1 MANNIAK
8 DQSWIPKLFKKKTC
22 TTYIEDNRPGRPG
35 QSCQCGQSKQ
45 NHVSVAM
52 EDNFGAAIVSTWNSA
67 EHTTEEPTDAYG
79 DIEFV
84 GAGKKVSKFIR
95 LSNETDP
102 SIVYN
107 LITHNWKIPPP
118 NLVVSVVGGD
128 GDFKMKTWLKDILRK
143 GLVKA
148 AQSTGAWIMTGG
160 MQVGIGKYVGEA
172 VRDHATASSNS
183 RTKVVAMGIAPWGI
197 VNNCLSLVNPKGSS
211 PAKYYMETVDGPT
224 YSLDN
229 NYSVFLLADDGTIE
243 QMGGETGFRFR
254 LEEHISRQKTGVG
267 GKGSIE
273 IPVLCM
279 LIAGESKML
288 ERVYKATMS
297 PIPCLLVAG
306 SGGVAD
312 CLAEILEESL
322 TMESI
327 RSLIEEKLKQH
338 FPDEN
343 LTKMIG
349 KIEKIIENRDLVTV
363 YSNADGTED
372 FETVILKALVK
383 ACKKQ
388 SSDATEYLDELKL
401 AVAWNREDIAKTEL
415 FHGEIHWRACD
426 LEDTMTDAL
435 VNDKPSFVKLFVDN
449 GMNIVDYLTYGQL
462 EELYCSVLDNTV
474 LCQLLQRKH
483 EERRESNKGQQH
495 LIYVPVDTGGKTHDF
510 KLYEVAKV
518 LRELMGDVCAPF
530 YTHVLGNTKH
540 SVNKKSFNIKNSP
553 SYLDERYEAK
563 KSTTPWIDLFIWAI
577 LQNRNEMA
585 TYFWEMG
592 TEAVTSALAAS
603 KLLKELSRLESEA
616 EEVLAMKDLAAKFEH
631 LAIGVFNECY
641 RNSENRAFK
650 LLVRRSTVWGGAT
663 CLQLAYEADA
673 RNFFAQDGVQ
683 SMLTENWWGQMAQNT
698 PVWAMVLT
706 FFCPPLIYTDLI
718 EFKSFE
724 NENGGEGS
732 NRVEMDSLDIDIK
745 TTVAEIMEGYVELE
759 CEMTERNFLHSCI
772 KCHILIIREEVLKE
786 KSELVQLKAGKADG
800 NSALAE
806 SEVPK
811 EKPRPQWMRRWKQFW
826 SAPVTAFFGNVVMY
840 FTFLFLFSYVL
851 LLDFKGP
858 PPDGPATSEGIL
870 YFWVF
875 TMVCEEIRQSFFVGS
890 MPVAQKVKQYL
901 QDSWNHV
908 DITALL
914 LFIIGVICRMM
925 DSSFE
930 SGRTILCFDFM
941 VFTLRLIHI
950 FAVNKQLGPK
960 IIIVRKMMKDVFFF
974 LFFLGVWLI
983 AYGVATEGLL
993 HPNDTRLGWIFRRV
1007 FYRPYLQIFGQIELD
1022 KMDAGKLA
1030 NETCSD
1036 DPDVIMSGL
1045 YPPCVNVFA
1054 NWLVIFLLVVFLLVA
1069 NILLLNLLIAMFSY
1083 TFSKVQGNSD
1093 IYWKFQ
1099 RYNLIVEYH
1108 NRPALAPPF
1117 IIISHIHTFIKRK
1130 IRKVQSQKI
1139 RHFMLELKE
1148 PLDSRML
1155 TWEAVQKENYLVNIA
1170 KQKRDSDT
1178 ERLRRTSQKVDT
1190 ALKQLGE
1197 QLGEMKEH
1205 DRRMKA
1211 LETEVEYCAKALSW
1225 IVEALQDSGTVKSDK
1240 PPPEH
1245 K

>member
-1 MANNIAK
+1 MASTLQK

-22 TTYIEDNRPGRPG
+22 TTYIEDTKAGSSSP
-35 QSCQCGQSKQ
+35 QCQCGLLRDK
-45 NHVSVAM
+45 HVTVAI
-52 EDNFGAAIVSTWNSA
+52 EDNFGAAMVSKWTSD

-84 GAGKKVSKFIR
+84 GAGKKQSKFIR
-95 LSNETDP
+95 LSNKTD
-102 SIVYN
+102 SAVVYN

-172 VRDHATASSNS
+172 VRDHATANSNS

-197 VNNCLSLVNPKGSS
+197 VNNRESLVNSKGSS
-211 PAKYYMETVDGPT
+211 PAKYYMENVDGPT

-229 NYSVFLLADDGTIE
+229 NYSLFLLVDNGTNQQI
-243 QMGGETGFRFR
+243 GGETSFRAR
-254 LEEHISRQKTGVG
+254 LEEHISWQKTGVG

-279 LIAGESKML
+279 VIAGESNML
-288 ERVYKATMS
+288 KRVYDATENT
-297 PIPCLLVAG
+297 IPCLLVTG
-306 SGGVAD
+306 CGGVAD
-312 CLAEILEESL
+312 CLAEIMEESL

-327 RSLIEEKLKQH
+327 RCLVEEKLKQH
-338 FPDEN
+338 FPKEN
-343 LTKMIG
+343 ITTQMFEQ
-349 KIEKIIENRDLVTV
+349 IEKIIENRELVTV
-363 YSNADGTED
+363 YSDADGAED

-401 AVAWNREDIAKTEL
+401 AVAWNREDIAKAEL
-415 FHGEIHWRACD
+415 FHGEILWRACD

-435 VNDKPSFVKLFVDN
+435 VNDKPSFVKLFIDN
-449 GMNIVDYLTYGQL
+449 GLNIVDYLTYGQL
-462 EELYCSVLDNTV
+462 EELYSSVLDNTV
-474 LCQLLQRKH
+474 LCQLLMRKH
-483 EERRESNKGQQH
+483 EERRESNKAQYQDY
-495 LIYVPVDTGGKTHDF
+495 IPVDTIGKGKDF

-530 YTHVLGNTKH
+530 YTHVLGNTKG
-540 SVNKKSFNIKNSP
+540 SVSRRNLSNKSQQHNSQDNKYENKKSTS
-553 SYLDERYEAK
+553 
-563 KSTTPWIDLFIWAI
+563 PWIDLFIWAI
-577 LQNRNEMA
+577 LQNRDEMA
-585 TYFWEMG
+585 AYFWEMG
-592 TEAVTSALAAS
+592 SDAVSSALAAC
-603 KLLKELSRLESEA
+603 KILKELCRLESEA
-616 EEVLAMKDLAAKFEH
+616 EEAVAMKEHAAKFEQ

-650 LLVRRSTVWGGAT
+650 LLVRRSNVWGGAT

-698 PVWAMVLT
+698 PVWAMMLT

-718 EFKSFE
+718 EFKSVD
-724 NENGGEGS
+724 NENGVE
-732 NRVEMDSLDIDIK
+732 NPHRMEMDSLDIDIK
-745 TTVAEIMEGYVELE
+745 TTVAEIMETEDNIKDNTDGVE
-759 CEMTERNFLHSCI
+759 I
-772 KCHILIIREEVLKE
+772 KTGSADKSKLSVVPEADITKE
-786 KSELVQLKAGKADG
+786 KK
-800 NSALAE
+800 
-806 SEVPK
+806 
-811 EKPRPQWMRRWKQFW
+811 RPAWLRRWKQFW
-826 SAPVTAFFGNVVMY
+826 SAPVTAFLGNVVMY

-851 LLDFKGP
+851 LMDFKLP
-858 PPDGPATSEGIL
+858 PPDGPSNSEIIL
-870 YFWVF
+870 YFWIF
-875 TMVCEEIRQSFFVGS
+875 TMVCEEIRQSFFVGT

-914 LFIIGVICRMM
+914 LFIIAVVCRMFYF
-925 DSSFE
+925 SYE

-941 VFTLRLIHI
+941 IFTLRLIHI

-993 HPNDTRLGWIFRRV
+993 HPTDMRLIWIFRRV
-1007 FYRPYLQIFGQIELD
+1007 FYRPFLQIFGQIPLD
-1022 KMDAGKLA
+1022 EIDAAKFSA
-1030 NETCSD
+1030 SNCTN
-1036 DPDVIMSGL
+1036 DPVAIMMEEA
-1045 YPPCVNVFA
+1045 PPCTNTYA
-1054 NWLVIFLLVVFLLVA
+1054 NWLVILLLVVFLLVA

-1130 IRKVQSQKI
+1130 IRKVESQKI

-1155 TWEAVQKENYLVNIA
+1155 TWEAVQKENYLVNLA
-1170 KQKRDSDT
+1170 KHQRDSDS
-1178 ERLRRTSQKVDT
+1178 ERLRRTSQKVDI
-1190 ALKQLGE
+1190 ALKQLSE
-1197 QLGEMKEH
+1197 IKEH
-1205 DRRMKA
+1205 DRRLKA
-1211 LETEVEYCAKALSW
+1211 LESEVEYCAKALSW
-1225 IVEALQDSGTVKSDK
+1225 IVDVLQHSDLVKQTTK
-1240 PPPEH
+1240 PPPAV

>member
-1 MANNIAK
+1 MTSTIDK
-8 DQSWIPKLFKKKTC
+8 DQSWIPKLFKMKTC
-22 TTYIEDNRPGRPG
+22 TTYIEDNGPNRKEEM
-35 QSCQCGQSKQ
+35 CQCGLAKQ

-52 EDNFGAAIVSTWNSA
+52 EDNFGAAIMSTWDSA

-84 GAGKKVSKFIR
+84 GAGKKHSKFIR
-95 LSNETDP
+95 LSNETDS

-107 LITHNWKIPPP
+107 LITHHWKIPPP

-197 VNNCLSLVNPKGSS
+197 VNNRHSLVNPKGFF
-211 PAKYYMETVDGPT
+211 PAKYYMENVDGPT

-229 NYSVFLLADDGTIE
+229 NYSVFLLADDGTSE
-243 QMGGETGFRFR
+243 QMGGETSFRFR

-288 ERVYKATMS
+288 ERVYNATMS

-312 CLAEILEESL
+312 CLAEILEESMP
-322 TMESI
+322 MESI
-327 RSLIEEKLKQH
+327 RTVIEEKLKLH
-338 FPDEN
+338 FPKEN
-343 LTKMIG
+343 LVKMVG
-349 KIEKIIENRDLVTV
+349 KVEKIVENRDLVTV
-363 YSNADGTED
+363 YSNTDGTED

-383 ACKKQ
+383 ACKKH

-462 EELYCSVLDNTV
+462 EELYSSVLDNTL

-483 EERRESNKGQQH
+483 EERRESNKGTHHQEY
-495 LIYVPVDTGGKTHDF
+495 LPVDTGGKGHDF

-530 YTHVLGNTKH
+530 YTHVLGSTKS
-540 SVNKKSFNIKNSP
+540 SVNRRNSNNKANQGCGDQK
-553 SYLDERYEAK
+553 YYIM
-563 KSTTPWIDLFIWAI
+563 KSTSPWIDLFIWAI
-577 LQNRNEMA
+577 LQNRDEMA

-616 EEVLAMKDLAAKFEH
+616 EEALAMKDLAAKFEQ

-650 LLVRRSTVWGGAT
+650 LLVRRSNVWGGAT

-718 EFKSFE
+718 EFKNSD
-724 NENGGEGS
+724 NDSGMDNVQ
-732 NRVEMDSLDIDIK
+732 RVEMDSLDIDIK
-745 TTVAEIMEGYVELE
+745 TTVAEIMEG
-759 CEMTERNFLHSCI
+759 
-772 KCHILIIREEVLKE
+772 EETMRE
-786 KSELVQLKAGKADG
+786 KSELMELKPSKATDLIPG
-800 NSALAE
+800 VP
-806 SEVPK
+806 EVEITK

-826 SAPVTAFFGNVVMY
+826 SAPVTAFLGNVVMY

-851 LLDFKGP
+851 LMDFKKP
-858 PPDGPATSEGIL
+858 PPNGPATSEIIL

-890 MPVAQKVKQYL
+890 MPVTQKVKQYL

-914 LFIIGVICRMM
+914 LFIIGVICRMFET
-925 DSSFE
+925 SYE

-993 HPNDTRLGWIFRRV
+993 HPNDMRLGWIFRRV

-1022 KMDAGKLA
+1022 KMDAGKLSID
-1030 NETCSD
+1030 NCTD
-1036 DPDVIMSGL
+1036 DPIAIMNEIL
-1045 YPPCVNVFA
+1045 PPCPNTFA
-1054 NWLVIFLLVVFLLVA
+1054 NWLVILLLVVFLLVA

-1130 IRKVQSQKI
+1130 IRKVESQKI

-1178 ERLRRTSQKVDT
+1178 ERLRRTSQKVDI
-1190 ALKQLGE
+1190 ALKQLSE
-1197 QLGEMKEH
+1197 IKEH
-1205 DRRMKA
+1205 DRRLKA
-1211 LETEVEYCAKALSW
+1211 LETEIEYCGKAISW
-1225 IVEALQDSGTVKSDK
+1225 LVDALQESGMVKSTK
-1240 PPPEH
+1240 PPPVF

>member
-1 MANNIAK
+1 MQK
-8 DQSWIPKLFKKKTC
+8 CTLFQSWIPKLFKKKTC
-22 TTYIEDNRPGRPG
+22 TTYLEDNEPNRKEEM
-35 QSCQCGQSKQ
+35 CQCGLAKQ
-45 NHVSVAM
+45 NHVSVAV
-52 EDNFGAAIVSTWNSA
+52 EDNFGAAIVSTWNSV

-84 GAGKKVSKFIR
+84 GAGKKHSKFIR
-95 LSNETDP
+95 LSNETD
-102 SIVYN
+102 SSVVYN
-107 LITHNWKIPPP
+107 LITHHWKIPPP

-197 VNNCLSLVNPKGSS
+197 IHNHQSLVNPKGSS
-211 PAKYYMETVDGPT
+211 PAKYNMENVDGPT

-229 NYSVFLLADDGTIE
+229 NYSVFLLADDGTNE
-243 QMGGETGFRFR
+243 QMGGETSFRFM
-254 LEEHISRQKTGVG
+254 LEQHISRQKTGVG

-288 ERVYKATMS
+288 ERVYNATMS

-322 TMESI
+322 SMESV
-327 RSLIEEKLKQH
+327 RSVIEEKLKLH
-338 FPDEN
+338 FPKEN
-343 LTKMIG
+343 LTKMVG
-349 KIEKIIENRDLVTV
+349 KVEKIIENRELVTV

-415 FHGEIHWRACD
+415 FHGEIQWRACD

-449 GMNIVDYLTYGQL
+449 GMNIADYLTYGQL
-462 EELYCSVLDNTV
+462 EELYSSVLDNTV
-474 LCQLLQRKH
+474 LCQLLMRKH
-483 EERRESNKGQQH
+483 EENREFNKGNHHQVH
-495 LIYVPVDTGGKTHDF
+495 LPVDMAGKGHDF
-510 KLYEVAKV
+510 KLFEVAKV
-518 LRELMGDVCAPF
+518 LRELMGDVCSPF
-530 YTHVLGNTKH
+530 YTIVPVNTKN
-540 SVNKKSFNIKNSP
+540 SVSRRNSSNKANQGNGDPKYYNKKSVS
-553 SYLDERYEAK
+553 
-563 KSTTPWIDLFIWAI
+563 PWIDLFIWAI
-577 LQNRNEMA
+577 LQNRDDMA

-592 TEAVTSALAAS
+592 SEAVTSALAAS

-616 EEVLAMKDLAAKFEH
+616 EESLAMKDLAAKFEQ

-650 LLVRRSTVWGGAT
+650 LLVRRSNVWGGAT

-683 SMLTENWWGQMAQNT
+683 SMLTENWWGQMAHNT
-698 PVWAMVLT
+698 PVWTMILT

-718 EFKSFE
+718 EFKNSD
-724 NENGGEGS
+724 NESGMDNAQ
-732 NRVEMDSLDIDIK
+732 RVEMDSLDIDIK
-745 TTVAEIMEGYVELE
+745 TTVAEIMEG
-759 CEMTERNFLHSCI
+759 
-772 KCHILIIREEVLKE
+772 EETMRE
-786 KSELVQLKAGKADG
+786 KSELMELKPGKATDVTPG
-800 NSALAE
+800 IPDVETTKDKSR
-806 SEVPK
+806 PK
-811 EKPRPQWMRRWKQFW
+811 WMRRWKQFW
-826 SAPVTAFFGNVVMY
+826 SAPVTAFLGNVVMY

-851 LLDFKGP
+851 LMDFKGP
-858 PPDGPATSEGIL
+858 PPIGPAPSEMIL

-914 LFIIGVICRMM
+914 LFIFGLICRMFNE
-925 DSSFE
+925 SYE

-993 HPNDTRLGWIFRRV
+993 HPNDMRLSWILRRV

-1022 KMDAGKLA
+1022 KMDAGKLG
-1030 NETCSD
+1030 NENCTD
-1036 DPDVIMSGL
+1036 DPIAIMNEIL
-1045 YPPCVNVFA
+1045 PPCPNTFA
-1054 NWLVIFLLVVFLLVA
+1054 NWLVILLLVVFLLVA

-1130 IRKVQSQKI
+1130 IRKVESQKI
-1139 RHFMLELKE
+1139 RHFMLALKE
-1148 PLDSRML
+1148 PLDNRML

-1190 ALKQLGE
+1190 ALKQLNE
-1197 QLGEMKEH
+1197 IKEH
-1205 DRRMKA
+1205 DRRLKT
-1211 LETEVEYCAKALSW
+1211 LETEIEYCGKALSW
-1225 IVEALQDSGTVKSDK
+1225 IVDALQESGMVKTTK
-1240 PPPEH
+1240 PPPVF

>member
-1 MANNIAK
+1 MGDTIPK
-8 DQSWIPKLFKKKTC
+8 DLSWIPRLFKKKTC
-22 TTYIEDNRPGRPG
+22 TTYIEDTKAGLSTPH
-35 QSCQCGQSKQ
+35 CQCGMPRDK
-45 NHVSVAM
+45 HVHVAM
-52 EDNFGAAIVSTWNSA
+52 EDNFGAAIVSKWTSA

-84 GAGKKVSKFIR
+84 GAGKKHSKFIR
-95 LSNETDP
+95 LSNDTD
-102 SIVYN
+102 SAVVYN
-107 LITHNWKIPPP
+107 LITHHWKIPPP

-128 GDFKMKTWLKDILRK
+128 GDFKMQTWLKDILRK

-160 MQVGIGKYVGEA
+160 MQAGIGKYVGEA
-172 VRDHATASSNS
+172 VRDHATANSNS

-197 VNNCLSLVNPKGSS
+197 VNNRQSLVNPKGSS
-211 PAKYYMETVDGPT
+211 PAKYYMENVDGPT

-229 NYSVFLLADDGTIE
+229 NYSLFLLVDDGANQ
-243 QMGGETGFRFR
+243 QMGGETNFRAR

-279 LIAGESKML
+279 LIAGESNML
-288 ERVYKATMS
+288 QRVYKATRS
-297 PIPCLLVAG
+297 TIPCLLVAG

-327 RSLIEEKLKQH
+327 RPLVEEKLKQH
-338 FPDEN
+338 FPKEN
-343 LTKMIG
+343 LTKMVEQV
-349 KIEKIIENRDLVTV
+349 EKIIENRDLVTV

-415 FHGEIHWRACD
+415 FHGEIHWRGSD

-449 GMNIVDYLTYGQL
+449 GLNIVDYLTYGQL
-462 EELYCSVLDNTV
+462 EELYSSVLENTV
-474 LCQLLQRKH
+474 LCHMLLRKH
-483 EERRESNKGQQH
+483 EERRESNKAQCQDYM
-495 LIYVPVDTGGKTHDF
+495 LVDSLGKGKDF
-510 KLYEVAKV
+510 KLYEVSRV
-518 LRELMGDVCAPF
+518 LRELFGDVCTPF
-530 YTHVLGNTKH
+530 YTHILGNIKSSISRRNTN
-540 SVNKKSFNIKNSP
+540 NKTQQANAADQK
-553 SYLDERYEAK
+553 YESK
-563 KSTTPWIDLFIWAI
+563 KSTSPWIDLFIWAI
-577 LQNRNEMA
+577 LQNRDEMA

-592 TEAVTSALAAS
+592 SEAVTSALAAT
-603 KLLKELSRLESEA
+603 KILKELSRLESEA
-616 EEVLAMKDLAAKFEH
+616 EESVSMKEHASKFEQ

-650 LLVRRSTVWGGAT
+650 LLVRRSNVWGGAT

-683 SMLTENWWGQMAQNT
+683 SMLTENWWGQMQQST

-718 EFKSFE
+718 NFKCID
-724 NENGGEGS
+724 NENGME
-732 NRVEMDSLDIDIK
+732 NTHRQEMDSLDIDIK
-745 TTVAEIMEGYVELE
+745 TTVAEIMDGEDN
-759 CEMTERNFLHSCI
+759 EREKSDEI
-772 KCHILIIREEVLKE
+772 KLKPGTGDTSGISDVPEAEITKE
-786 KSELVQLKAGKADG
+786 KR
-800 NSALAE
+800 
-806 SEVPK
+806 
-811 EKPRPQWMRRWKQFW
+811 RPAWLSRWKKFW
-826 SAPVTAFFGNVVMY
+826 SAPVTAFLGNVVMY

-851 LLDFKGP
+851 LMDFKP
-858 PPDGPATSEGIL
+858 PPPIGPSKSEIIL

-914 LFIIGVICRMM
+914 LFIIALICRM
-925 DSSFE
+925 FE
-930 SGRTILCFDFM
+930 DFYEAGRTILCFDFM

-993 HPNDTRLGWIFRRV
+993 HPNDMRLSWIFRRV
-1007 FYRPYLQIFGQIELD
+1007 FYRPYLQIFGQIPQEE
-1022 KMDAGKLA
+1022 MDASKIEAA
-1030 NETCSD
+1030 NCTD
-1036 DPDVIMSGL
+1036 DPIAIMMEIAK
-1045 YPPCVNVFA
+1045 PCPNTYA
-1054 NWLVIFLLVVFLLVA
+1054 NWLVILLLVVFLLVA

-1130 IRKVQSQKI
+1130 IRKVESQKI
-1139 RHFMLELKE
+1139 RHFMLALKE

-1155 TWEAVQKENYLVNIA
+1155 TWEAVQKENYLVNIS
-1170 KQKRDSDT
+1170 KQKRDSDS

-1190 ALKQLGE
+1190 ALKHLCE
-1197 QLGEMKEH
+1197 IKEH
-1205 DRRMKA
+1205 DRRLKT
-1211 LETEVEYCAKALSW
+1211 LETELEYCSKALSW
-1225 IVEALQDSGTVKSDK
+1225 IVDALQKSDMVK
-1240 PPPEH
+1240 TTEPPPTL

>member
-1 MANNIAK
+1 MFKAFVVRHIYWQ
-8 DQSWIPKLFKKKTC
+8 DLSVQSWIPKLFKKKTC
-22 TTYIEDNRPGRPG
+22 TTYIEDNRPGRQG
-35 QSCQCGQSKQ
+35 QFCQCGLSKQ
-45 NHVSVAM
+45 NHTSVAM

-84 GAGKKVSKFIR
+84 GAGKKHSKFIR

-197 VNNCLSLVNPKGSS
+197 VNNRHSLVNPKGSS
-211 PAKYYMETVDGPT
+211 PAKYYMEDVDGPT
-224 YSLDN
+224 FSLDN
-229 NYSVFLLADDGTIE
+229 NYSVFLLADDGTNE
-243 QMGGETGFRFR
+243 QMGGETSFRFR

-279 LIAGESKML
+279 VIAGESKML
-288 ERVYKATMS
+288 ERVYKATMC

-338 FPDEN
+338 FPEKN
-343 LTKMIG
+343 LTKMID
-349 KIEKIIENRDLVTV
+349 KIEKIVENRELVTV
-363 YSNADGTED
+363 YYDADGTED

-388 SSDATEYLDELKL
+388 SSNATEYLDELKL

-415 FHGEIHWRACD
+415 FHGEIQWKACD

-435 VNDKPSFVKLFVDN
+435 VSDKPSFVKLFMDN
-449 GMNIVDYLTYGQL
+449 GMNIVDYLTYRQL
-462 EELYCSVLDNTV
+462 EELYSSVLDNTV
-474 LCQLLQRKH
+474 IHHLLLRKH
-483 EERRESNKGQQH
+483 EERRESNKGQH
-495 LIYVPVDTGGKTHDF
+495 HHDYLPLDNKHDF

-530 YTHVLGNTKH
+530 YTHVLGNTKGF
-540 SVNKKSFNIKNSP
+540 VGRKNS
-553 SYLDERYEAK
+553 SNKSNSSCTDQKYEDK
-563 KSTTPWIDLFIWAI
+563 KSTSPWIDLFIWSI
-577 LQNRNEMA
+577 LQNRNDMA

-616 EEVLAMKDLAAKFEH
+616 EEALAMKDLAIKFEH

-683 SMLTENWWGQMAQNT
+683 SMLTENWWGQMAQST

-718 EFKSFE
+718 EFKTFD
-724 NENGGEGS
+724 NENGIEGA

-745 TTVAEIMEGYVELE
+745 TTVAEIMEGEE
-759 CEMTERNFLHSCI
+759 
-772 KCHILIIREEVLKE
+772 ILRE
-786 KSELVQLKAGKADG
+786 KSELVQLKPGKGSDENDG
-800 NSALAE
+800 FPEAE
-806 SEVPK
+806 VTK
-811 EKPRPQWMRRWKQFW
+811 EKPRPHWMRRWKQFW

-851 LLDFKGP
+851 LLDFQAP
-858 PPDGPATSEGIL
+858 PPVGPAPSEIVL

-890 MPVAQKVKQYL
+890 MPVTQKVKQYL

-925 DSSFE
+925 DTSYE
-930 SGRTILCFDFM
+930 SGRTIMCFDFM

-1007 FYRPYLQIFGQIELD
+1007 FYRPYLQIFGQIELN
-1022 KMDAGKLA
+1022 KMDAGLLL
-1030 NETCSD
+1030 NESCSD
-1036 DPDVIMSGL
+1036 DPDVILSGE
-1045 YPPCVNVFA
+1045 YPPCVNTFA

-1130 IRKVQSQKI
+1130 IRKVESQKI

-1190 ALKQLGE
+1190 ALKQLNEIKE
-1197 QLGEMKEH
+1197 Q
-1205 DRRMKA
+1205 DRRLKA
-1211 LETEVEYCAKALSW
+1211 LETEVEYCSKALSW
-1225 IVEALQDSGTVKSDK
+1225 IVEALQNSSTVTSDK
-1240 PPPEH
+1240 PPPVH

>member
-1 MANNIAK
+1 MVDEGTYQPARPGVKAMASTNPK
-8 DQSWIPKLFKKKTC
+8 DMTWIPKLYKKKTC
-22 TTYIEDNRPGRPG
+22 TTYIEDRKEGI
-35 QSCQCGQSKQ
+35 CQCGLAKA
-45 NHVSVAM
+45 NHVSVAV
-52 EDNFGAAIVSTWNSA
+52 EDNFGAAIVSTWDSR

-84 GAGKKVSKFIR
+84 GAGKKHSKFIR
-95 LSNETDP
+95 LSNESDP
-102 SIVYN
+102 ATVYN
-107 LITHNWKIPPP
+107 LITYYWRIPPP

-160 MQVGIGKYVGEA
+160 LQVGIGKYVGEA

-197 VNNCLSLVNPKGSS
+197 VNNRQSLVNPKGSF
-211 PAKYYMETVDGPT
+211 PATYYMENVEGRT

-229 NYSVFLLADDGTIE
+229 NYSVFLLADDGTNE
-243 QMGGETGFRFR
+243 KMGGETSFRFK

-267 GKGSIE
+267 GNGSIE

-279 LIAGESKML
+279 LIAGESNML
-288 ERVYKATMS
+288 ERVYSATLS
-297 PIPCLLVAG
+297 RIPCLLVSG

-312 CLAEILEESL
+312 CLTEILEEAL

-327 RSLIEEKLKQH
+327 KTLIEEKLKLH
-338 FPDEN
+338 FPREN
-343 LTKMIG
+343 LTKMI
-349 KIEKIIENRDLVTV
+349 KKVEKIVENRDLVTV
-363 YSNADGTED
+363 YSDSDGVED

-383 ACKKQ
+383 ACKKH
-388 SSDATEYLDELKL
+388 SINATEYLDELKL

-415 FHGEIHWRACD
+415 FHGEINWRACD
-426 LEDTMTDAL
+426 LEETMTDAL
-435 VNDKPSFVKLFVDN
+435 INDKPSFVKLFVDN
-449 GMNIVDYLTYGQL
+449 GMNIMDYLSYGRL
-462 EELYCSVLDNTV
+462 EELYRSVLENTV
-474 LCQLLQRKH
+474 IWQLLRSKH
-483 EERRESNKGQQH
+483 DERRGSDKGPQH
-495 LIYVPVDTGGKTHDF
+495 QEYLPVDGIGKGHDF
-510 KLYEVAKV
+510 RLYDVAKV
-518 LRELMGDVCAPF
+518 LKELMGDVCTPF
-530 YTHVLGNTKH
+530 YTQVLGNIKS
-540 SVNKKSFNIKNSP
+540 SVNRRSNSNKANTGWNDKK
-553 SYLDERYEAK
+553 YESM
-563 KSTTPWIDLFIWAI
+563 KSVSPWIDLFIWAI

-592 TEAVTSALAAS
+592 TEAVTSALAAT

-616 EEVLAMKDLAAKFEH
+616 EEALAMKDLAAKFEQQ
-631 LAIGVFNECY
+631 AIGVFNECY

-650 LLVRRSTVWGGAT
+650 LLVRRSSVWGGAT

-683 SMLTENWWGQMAQNT
+683 SMLTDNWWGQMAQNT

-718 EFKSFE
+718 EFKNFDDIVMD
-724 NENGGEGS
+724 NGH
-732 NRVEMDSLDIDIK
+732 RVEMDSLDIDIK
-745 TTVAEIMEGYVELE
+745 TTVAEIMEG
-759 CEMTERNFLHSCI
+759 
-772 KCHILIIREEVLKE
+772 EESMKE
-786 KSELVQLKAGKADG
+786 KSDLIEAKPLKTPEFDPD
-800 NSALAE
+800 LPDID
-806 SEVPK
+806 VIK
-811 EKPRPQWMRRWKQFW
+811 EKPRPRWMRRWKQFW
-826 SAPVTAFFGNVVMY
+826 SAPVTAFLGNVVMY

-851 LLDFKGP
+851 LMDFKRP
-858 PPDGPATSEGIL
+858 PPDGPATSEIIL

-875 TMVCEEIRQSFFVGS
+875 TMVCEEIRQSFFVGT

-914 LFIIGVICRMM
+914 LFIIGVICRMFEV
-925 DSSFE
+925 SYE

-993 HPNDTRLGWIFRRV
+993 HPEDMRLSWIFRRV
-1007 FYRPYLQIFGQIELD
+1007 FYRPYLQIFGQIELNQ
-1022 KMDAGKLA
+1022 MDAGKLEMPNCTNDPVA
-1030 NETCSD
+1030 IMNEE
-1036 DPDVIMSGL
+1036 L
-1045 YPPCVNVFA
+1045 PPCPNTFA
-1054 NWLVIFLLVVFLLVA
+1054 NWLVILLLVVFLLVA

-1130 IRKVQSQKI
+1130 IRKVESQKI
-1139 RHFMLELKE
+1139 RHFMLELKP

-1155 TWEAVQKENYLVNIA
+1155 TWEAVQKENYLVNIT
-1170 KQKRDSDT
+1170 KHKRDSDT

-1190 ALKQLGE
+1190 ALKQLIE
-1197 QLGEMKEH
+1197 IKEH
-1205 DRRMKA
+1205 DRRLKA
-1211 LETEVEYCAKALSW
+1211 LETDLEYCGKALAW
-1225 IVEALQDSGTVKSDK
+1225 IIEALQESGTVKTTT
-1240 PPPEH
+1240 PPPVL

>member
-1 MANNIAK
+1 MASNIPK

-22 TTYIEDNRPGRPG
+22 TTYIEDNRPGRNG
-35 QSCQCGQSKQ
+35 QFCQCGLPRQ
-45 NHVSVAM
+45 NHASVAV
-52 EDNFGAAIVSTWNSA
+52 EDNFGAAIVSTWDSA

-84 GAGKKVSKFIR
+84 GAGKKHSQFIR

-107 LITHNWKIPPP
+107 LITHHWKIPPP

-128 GDFKMKTWLKDILRK
+128 GDFKMKSWLKDILRK

-160 MQVGIGKYVGEA
+160 IQVGIGKYVGEA

-197 VNNCLSLVNPKGSS
+197 VNNRDSLVNPKGSS
-211 PAKYYMETVDGPT
+211 PAKYYMENVDGPT

-229 NYSVFLLADDGTIE
+229 NYSLFLLADDGTNE
-243 QMGGETGFRFR
+243 KMAGETGFRFR

-279 LIAGESKML
+279 LIAGESNML

-306 SGGVAD
+306 SGGVSD

-322 TMESI
+322 SLESC
-327 RSLIEEKLKQH
+327 RSLVEEKLKLH
-338 FPDEN
+338 FPEEN
-343 LTKMIG
+343 LTKIIG
-349 KIEKIIENRDLVTV
+349 KVEKIVENRDLVTV
-363 YSNADGTED
+363 YSNTDGTED

-435 VNDKPSFVKLFVDN
+435 VNDKPSFVKLFVDS
-449 GMNIVDYLTYGQL
+449 GLNIVDYLTYGQL
-462 EELYCSVLDNTV
+462 EELYSSVLDNTV

-483 EERRESNKGQQH
+483 EEHRESNKGSQH
-495 LIYVPVDTGGKTHDF
+495 QEYIPVDTVGKGRDF
-510 KLYEVAKV
+510 KLYDVAKV

-530 YTHVLGNTKH
+530 YTHVLGNVKGSVHRRH
-540 SVNKKSFNIKNSP
+540 SSNKGYPTCEDQK
-553 SYLDERYEAK
+553 YENK

-577 LQNRNEMA
+577 LQNRKDMA

-592 TEAVTSALAAS
+592 TEAVSSALAAS
-603 KLLKELSRLESEA
+603 KMLIELSHLESEA
-616 EEVLAMKDLAAKFEH
+616 EESCAMKDLAGNFEQ

-650 LLVRRSTVWGGAT
+650 LLVRRSNVWGGAT

-706 FFCPPLIYTDLI
+706 FFCPPLIYTNLI
-718 EFKSFE
+718 EFK
-724 NENGGEGS
+724 NYDHENGLES
-732 NRVEMDSLDIDIK
+732 QRVEMDSLDIDIK
-745 TTVAEIMEGYVELE
+745 TTVAEIMEGEEIMKEKNELVELKPGK
-759 CEMTERNFLHSCI
+759 TANSNHGA
-772 KCHILIIREEVLKE
+772 HDGEVSKD
-786 KSELVQLKAGKADG
+786 KR
-800 NSALAE
+800 
-806 SEVPK
+806 
-811 EKPRPQWMRRWKQFW
+811 RPQWLRTWKQFW

-851 LLDFKGP
+851 LMDFKLP
-858 PPDGPATSEGIL
+858 PPVGPATSEIIL

-925 DSSFE
+925 DHTYE

-974 LFFLGVWLI
+974 LFFLFVWLI

-993 HPNDTRLGWIFRRV
+993 HPNDMRLGWIFRRV
-1007 FYRPYLQIFGQIELD
+1007 FYRPYLQIFGQIELA
-1022 KMDAGKLA
+1022 KIDAGLLE
-1030 NETCSD
+1030 NINCTD
-1036 DPDVIMSGL
+1036 DPVEIMNEVL
-1045 YPPCVNVFA
+1045 PPCPNTFA
-1054 NWLVIFLLVVFLLVA
+1054 NWLVILLLVVFLLVA

-1130 IRKVQSQKI
+1130 IRKVESQKI

-1170 KQKRDSDT
+1170 KLKRDSDT

-1190 ALKQLGE
+1190 ALKQLIE
-1197 QLGEMKEH
+1197 IKEH
-1205 DRRMKA
+1205 DRRLKA
-1211 LETEVEYCAKALSW
+1211 LETEVEYCGKALSW
-1225 IVEALQDSGTVKSDK
+1225 IVDALQQSDLVKTAT
-1240 PPPEH
+1240 PPPVY

>member
-1 MANNIAK
+1 MASNIPK
-8 DQSWIPKLFKKKTC
+8 DQSWVPKLFKKKTC
-22 TTYIEDNRPGRPG
+22 TTYLEDNRPGRDGPF
-35 QSCQCGQSKQ
+35 CQCGLSRQ
-45 NHVSVAM
+45 NHVSVAV
-52 EDNFGAAIVSTWNSA
+52 EDNFGAAIVSKWESA

-79 DIEFV
+79 DVEFV
-84 GAGKKVSKFIR
+84 GAGKKHSKFIR

-107 LITHNWKIPPP
+107 LITHHWKIPPP

-128 GDFKMKTWLKDILRK
+128 GDFKIKSWLKDILRK

-197 VNNCLSLVNPKGSS
+197 VNNRDSLVNPKGSS
-211 PAKYYMETVDGPT
+211 PAKYYMDNVDGPT

-243 QMGGETGFRFR
+243 KMGGETSFRFK
-254 LEEHISRQKTGVG
+254 LEEHISQQKTGVG

-279 LIAGESKML
+279 LIAGKSKML
-288 ERVYKATMS
+288 ERVYQATMS

-327 RSLIEEKLKQH
+327 RSLVEEKLKQH
-338 FPDEN
+338 FPEEN
-343 LTKMIG
+343 LTKIIG
-349 KIEKIIENRDLVTV
+349 KVVKIVENRDLVTV

-415 FHGEIHWRACD
+415 FHGEIQWRACD

-435 VNDKPSFVKLFVDN
+435 VSDKPSFVKLFVDN
-449 GMNIVDYLTYGQL
+449 GLNIVDYLTYGQL
-462 EELYCSVLDNTV
+462 EELYSSVLENTV
-474 LCQLLQRKH
+474 LCQLLQHKH
-483 EERRESNKGQQH
+483 DERRESGKNYQH
-495 LIYVPVDTGGKTHDF
+495 QEYMPVDAVGRGRDY
-510 KLYEVAKV
+510 KLHEVAKV

-530 YTHVLGNTKH
+530 YTHVLGNVKS
-540 SVNKKSFNIKNSP
+540 SVSRRNSNMKGIP
-553 SYLDERYEAK
+553 TCAEQKYESK
-563 KSTTPWIDLFIWAI
+563 KSTSPWIDLFIWAI

-592 TEAVTSALAAS
+592 SEAVNSALAAS
-603 KLLKELSRLESEA
+603 KMLKELSRLESEA
-616 EEVLAMKDLAAKFEH
+616 EESVAMKDLSAKFEQ

-641 RNSENRAFK
+641 RNSETRSFK
-650 LLVRRSTVWGGAT
+650 LLVRRSAVWGGAT

-683 SMLTENWWGQMAQNT
+683 SMLTENWWGQMAHNT
-698 PVWAMVLT
+698 PVWAMILT
-706 FFCPPLIYTDLI
+706 FFCPPLIYTDMI
-718 EFKSFE
+718 EFKSFD
-724 NENGGEGS
+724 NENGIDGS
-732 NRVEMDSLDIDIK
+732 QRVEMDSLDIDIK
-745 TTVAEIMEGYVELE
+745 TTVAEIMEGEEGRKEKNELVEL
-759 CEMTERNFLHSCI
+759 TPG
-772 KCHILIIREEVLKE
+772 
-786 KSELVQLKAGKADG
+786 KSA
-800 NSALAE
+800 NSKHA
-806 SEVPK
+806 VPK
-811 EKPRPQWMRRWKQFW
+811 AETTKDKQRPLWLRRWKQFW

-851 LLDFKGP
+851 LLDFKLP
-858 PPDGPATSEGIL
+858 PPDGPSTSEIIL

-875 TMVCEEIRQSFFVGS
+875 TMVCEEIRQSFFEGS
-890 MPVAQKVKQYL
+890 MPVTQMVKQYL
-901 QDSWNHV
+901 QDSWNQV

-925 DSSFE
+925 NHTYE

-941 VFTLRLIHI
+941 IFTLRLIHI

-974 LFFLGVWLI
+974 LFFLFVWLI

-993 HPNDTRLGWIFRRV
+993 HPNDMRLSWIFRRV
-1007 FYRPYLQIFGQIELD
+1007 FYRPYLQIFGQIEMD
-1022 KMDAGKLA
+1022 MIDAGKLGDK
-1030 NETCSD
+1030 NCTD
-1036 DPDVIMSGL
+1036 DPLAIMNEIL
-1045 YPPCVNVFA
+1045 PPCPNTFA
-1054 NWLVIFLLVVFLLVA
+1054 NWLVILLLVVFLLVA

-1117 IIISHIHTFIKRK
+1117 IIFSHIHTFIKRK
-1130 IRKVQSQKI
+1130 IRKVESQKI

-1178 ERLRRTSQKVDT
+1178 ERLRRTSQKVDI
-1190 ALKQLGE
+1190 ALKQLNE
-1197 QLGEMKEH
+1197 IKEY
-1205 DRRMKA
+1205 DRRLKA
-1211 LETEVEYCAKALSW
+1211 LETEVEYCGKALSW
-1225 IVEALQDSGTVKSDK
+1225 LVDALQESEMVKTTK
-1240 PPPEH
+1240 PPPAS
-1245 K
+1245 KYG

>member
-1 MANNIAK
+1 MASPIAK

-22 TTYIEDNRPGRPG
+22 TTYIEDPRKREV
-35 QSCQCGQSKQ
+35 CQCGIFRL
-45 NHVSVAM
+45 NHASVAV
-52 EDNFGAAIVSTWNSA
+52 EDNFGAAIVSTWDSS

-79 DIEFV
+79 DVEFV
-84 GAGKKVSKFIR
+84 GAGKKHSKFIR

-107 LITHNWKIPPP
+107 LITHHWKIPPP

-197 VNNCLSLVNPKGSS
+197 VNNRDSLVNPKGSS
-211 PAKYYMETVDGPT
+211 PAKYYMMNVDGPT

-229 NYSVFLLADDGTIE
+229 NYSIFLLADDGTNE
-243 QMGGETGFRFR
+243 KMGGETGFRFK

-288 ERVYKATMS
+288 ERVYNATMS

-322 TMESI
+322 TMESVRI
-327 RSLIEEKLKQH
+327 VIEEKLKSH
-338 FPDEN
+338 FPNEN
-343 LTKMIG
+343 LTKMI
-349 KIEKIIENRDLVTV
+349 KKVEKIVENRELVTV

-383 ACKKQ
+383 ACKKH
-388 SSDATEYLDELKL
+388 SSDATEYIDELKL

-415 FHGEIHWRACD
+415 FHGEIQWRACD

-449 GMNIVDYLTYGQL
+449 GMNIMDYLTYGQL
-462 EELYCSVLDNTV
+462 EELYSSVLDNTM
-474 LCQLLQRKH
+474 LYHLLQRKH
-483 EERRESNKGQQH
+483 EERRDSNKGNH
-495 LIYVPVDTGGKTHDF
+495 HHEYLPVDTVGKGHDF

-518 LRELMGDVCAPF
+518 LKELMGDVCAPF
-530 YTHVLGNTKH
+530 YTNVLGNTKG
-540 SVNKKSFNIKNSP
+540 SVNRRSSNNKNYQTCEQDKYESKKSASP
-553 SYLDERYEAK
+553 W
-563 KSTTPWIDLFIWAI
+563 TDLFIWSI
-577 LQNRNEMA
+577 LQNRNAMA

-603 KLLKELSRLESEA
+603 KLLIELSRLESEA
-616 EEVLAMKDLAAKFEH
+616 EESLAMKDLAAKFEQ

-650 LLVRRSTVWGGAT
+650 LLVRRSNVWGGAT

-698 PVWAMVLT
+698 PVWALVLT

-718 EFKSFE
+718 EFKSIDGD
-724 NENGGEGS
+724 NGPDGGQ
-732 NRVEMDSLDIDIK
+732 RVEMDSLDIDIK
-745 TTVAEIMEGYVELE
+745 TTVAEIMEGED
-759 CEMTERNFLHSCI
+759 M
-772 KCHILIIREEVLKE
+772 LKE
-786 KSELVQLKAGKADG
+786 KSELVELKPGTATDGEPVMPEADV
-800 NSALAE
+800 S
-806 SEVPK
+806 K
-811 EKPRPQWMRRWKQFW
+811 EKPRPKWMRRWKQFW

-851 LLDFKGP
+851 LMDFKDP
-858 PPDGPATSEGIL
+858 PPIGPATSEVIL

-908 DITALL
+908 DISALL
-914 LFIIGVICRMM
+914 LFIVGVICRMFPV
-925 DSSFE
+925 SYE

-993 HPNDTRLGWIFRRV
+993 HPNDMRLGWIFRRV

-1030 NETCSD
+1030 MENCTD
-1036 DPDVIMSGL
+1036 DPVAIMNEL
-1045 YPPCVNVFA
+1045 LPPCPNTFA
-1054 NWLVIFLLVVFLLVA
+1054 NWLVILLLVVFLLVA

-1130 IRKVQSQKI
+1130 IRKVESQKI

-1170 KQKRDSDT
+1170 KHQRDSDS

-1190 ALKQLGE
+1190 ALKQLSE
-1197 QLGEMKEH
+1197 IKEH
-1205 DRRMKA
+1205 DRRLKT
-1211 LETEVEYCAKALSW
+1211 LETELEYCGRALTW
-1225 IVEALQDSGTVKSDK
+1225 IVEALQESDLIKTTK
-1240 PPPEH
+1240 PAPVP

>member
-1 MANNIAK
+1 MKVAPPIEAISLPMCADAQRERPIKKQNFT
-8 DQSWIPKLFKKKTC
+8 SWIPRLFKKKTC
-22 TTYIEDNRPGRPG
+22 TTFIEDSTTGSSF
-35 QSCQCGQSKQ
+35 QLCQCGNPRQ

-52 EDNFGAAIVSTWNSA
+52 EDNFGAAIVSKWNSA
-67 EHTTEEPTDAYG
+67 EHTTEEATDAYG
-79 DIEFV
+79 DVEFV
-84 GAGKKVSKFIR
+84 GAGKKHSKFIR

-102 SIVYN
+102 SVVYN
-107 LITHNWKIPPP
+107 LITHHWKIPPP

-128 GDFKMKTWLKDILRK
+128 GDFKMRTWLKDILRK

-197 VNNCLSLVNPKGSS
+197 VNNRQSLVNPKGSS
-211 PAKYYMETVDGPT
+211 PAKYYMESVDGPT

-229 NYSVFLLADDGTIE
+229 NYSVFLLADDGTN
-243 QMGGETGFRFR
+243 QKMGGETGFRFR

-279 LIAGESKML
+279 LIAGNSKML
-288 ERVYKATMS
+288 ERVYTATQS

-312 CLAEILEESL
+312 CLAEIMDESL
-322 TMESI
+322 TMESS
-327 RSLIEEKLKQH
+327 RSLIEAKLRQH
-338 FPDEN
+338 FPGED
-343 LTKMIG
+343 LQKMVD
-349 KIEKIIENRDLVTV
+349 KVEKIVDNRELVTV
-363 YSNADGTED
+363 YSNADGLED

-415 FHGEIHWRACD
+415 FHGEINWRASD

-462 EELYCSVLDNTV
+462 EELYSSVLDNTV
-474 LCQLLQRKH
+474 LWHLLQRKH
-483 EERRESNKGQQH
+483 EERRESSKAHQQEC
-495 LIYVPVDTGGKTHDF
+495 VPVDMMGRGREF

-518 LRELMGDVCAPF
+518 LREILGDVCSPF
-530 YTHVLGNTKH
+530 YTHVIGSTK
-540 SVNKKSFNIKNSP
+540 SSGSRRNSSNKTQLINAGDQK
-553 SYLDERYEAK
+553 YETK
-563 KSTTPWIDLFIWAI
+563 KSTSPWIDLFIWAI
-577 LQNRNEMA
+577 LQNRDDMA

-592 TEAVTSALAAS
+592 SEAVSSALAAS
-603 KLLKELSRLESEA
+603 KLLKELSRMESEA
-616 EEVLAMKDLAAKFEH
+616 EESLAMRELAAKFEH

-650 LLVRRSTVWGGAT
+650 LLVRRSNVWGAT

-683 SMLTENWWGQMAQNT
+683 AMLTENWWGQMAQNT

-718 EFKSFE
+718 EFKSID
-724 NENGGEGS
+724 NDNGEGAR
-732 NRVEMDSLDIDIK
+732 RVEMDSLDIDIK
-745 TTVAEIMEGYVELE
+745 TTVAEIMEGEDME
-759 CEMTERNFLHSCI
+759 
-772 KCHILIIREEVLKE
+772 KE
-786 KSELVQLKAGKADG
+786 KLEVIPLKSGKEI
-800 NSALAE
+800 NSHSMLTDAE
-806 SEVPK
+806 ISR
-811 EKPRPQWMRRWKQFW
+811 EKQRPAWLRRWKQFW

-851 LLDFKGP
+851 LMDFEP
-858 PPDGPATSEGIL
+858 PPPIGPSKSEIIL

-890 MPVAQKVKQYL
+890 MPVTQKVKQYL

-908 DITALL
+908 DISALM
-914 LFIIGVICRMM
+914 LFIVALICRMFEY
-925 DSSFE
+925 SYE
-930 SGRTILCFDFM
+930 SGRTIFCFDFM
-941 VFTLRLIHI
+941 IFTLRLIHI

-993 HPNDTRLGWIFRRV
+993 HPNDKRLTWIFRRV
-1007 FYRPYLQIFGQIELD
+1007 FYRPYLQIFGQIPLD
-1022 KMDAGKLA
+1022 EIDAAKISPS
-1030 NETCSD
+1030 NCTD
-1036 DPDVIMSGL
+1036 DPLAILMEDAI
-1045 YPPCVNVFA
+1045 PCTNIYA
-1054 NWLVIFLLVVFLLVA
+1054 NWLVILLLVVFLLVA

-1130 IRKVQSQKI
+1130 IRKVASQKI

-1155 TWEAVQKENYLVNIA
+1155 IWEAVQKENYLVNIA

-1178 ERLRRTSQKVDT
+1178 ERLRRTSQKVDI

-1197 QLGEMKEH
+1197 IKEH
-1205 DRRMKA
+1205 DRRLKA
-1211 LETEVEYCAKALSW
+1211 LENEMEYCTKALSW
-1225 IVEALQDSGTVKSDK
+1225 IVDALASSQMVKTTE
-1240 PPPEH
+1240 PPPVL

>member
-1 MANNIAK
+1 
-8 DQSWIPKLFKKKTC
+8 SWIPKLFKKKTC
-22 TTYIEDNRPGRPG
+22 TTYIEDNRLG
-35 QSCQCGQSKQ
+35 QEGQFCQCGLAKQ
-45 NHVSVAM
+45 DHVSVAV
-52 EDNFGAAIVSTWNSA
+52 EDNFGAAIVSTWNSG
-67 EHTTEEPTDAYG
+67 EHTTEDPTDAYG

-84 GAGKKVSKFIR
+84 GAGKKHSKFIR

-102 SIVYN
+102 STVYN
-107 LITHNWKIPPP
+107 LITHTWRIPPP

-128 GDFKMKTWLKDILRK
+128 GDFKMKTSLKDILRK

-197 VNNCLSLVNPKGSS
+197 VNNRQSLVNPKGSS
-211 PAKYYMETVDGPT
+211 PAKYYMENVDGPT

-229 NYSVFLLADDGTIE
+229 NYSVFLLADDGTNE
-243 QMGGETGFRFR
+243 QMGGETSFRFR

-297 PIPCLLVAG
+297 SIPCLLVAG

-312 CLAEILEESL
+312 CLDEILKQSS

-327 RSLIEEKLKQH
+327 RNLIEEKLQQH
-338 FPDEN
+338 FPAEN

-349 KIEKIIENRDLVTV
+349 KIEKIVENRELVTV
-363 YSNADGTED
+363 YSNTDGTED
-372 FETVILKALVK
+372 FETVILKALVQ

-415 FHGEIHWRACD
+415 FHGEIQWRACD

-449 GMNIVDYLTYGQL
+449 GMNIVDYLTYGRL
-462 EELYCSVLDNTV
+462 EELYSSVLDNTA
-474 LCQLLQRKH
+474 LCSLLQNKH
-483 EERRESNKGQQH
+483 KERRESNKERRESNKGQQQQQQQQQQQYDY
-495 LIYVPVDTGGKTHDF
+495 LPMDTAEKGHDF

-530 YTHVLGNTKH
+530 YTNVLGNAKG
-540 SVNKKSFNIKNSP
+540 SVRKNSSIKTNSSCIDQ
-553 SYLDERYEAK
+553 SYESN
-563 KSTTPWIDLFIWAI
+563 KSTSPWFDLFIWAI
-577 LQNRNEMA
+577 LQNRDEMA

-603 KLLKELSRLESEA
+603 KLLKELSHNELEA
-616 EEVLAMKDLAAKFEH
+616 EEASAMKELSAKFEH
-631 LAIGVFNECY
+631 LAI
-641 RNSENRAFK
+641 
-650 LLVRRSTVWGGAT
+650 
-663 CLQLAYEADA
+663 
-673 RNFFAQDGVQ
+673 
-683 SMLTENWWGQMAQNT
+683 ENWWGQMAQNT
-698 PVWAMVLT
+698 PVWALVLT
-706 FFCPPLIYTDLI
+706 FFCPPLIYTSLI
-718 EFKSFE
+718 KFKSFE
-724 NENGGEGS
+724 PENGIEGN

-745 TTVAEIMEGYVELE
+745 TTVAEIME
-759 CEMTERNFLHSCI
+759 CEEM
-772 KCHILIIREEVLKE
+772 KE
-786 KSELVQLKAGKADG
+786 KNELALLKPGKTSDTKAG
-800 NSALAE
+800 LH
-806 SEVPK
+806 EVTK
-811 EKPRPQWMRRWKQFW
+811 QKPRPRWMRRWKQFW

-851 LLDFKGP
+851 LLDFKR
-858 PPDGPATSEGIL
+858 PPDGPATSEIIL

-890 MPVAQKVKQYL
+890 MPVTQKVKQYL

-925 DSSFE
+925 DTLYE

-1022 KMDAGKLA
+1022 KMDAGKLV

-1036 DPDVIMSGL
+1036 DPDVILSGL
-1045 YPPCVNVFA
+1045 APPCVNTFA

-1117 IIISHIHTFIKRK
+1117 IIISHIHTFIKRR

-1139 RHFMLELKE
+1139 RHFMLKLEE
-1148 PLDSRML
+1148 GADGRML
-1155 TWEAVQKENYLVNIA
+1155 TWEAVQKENYLVDIA

-1190 ALKQLGE
+1190 ALKQLCE
-1197 QLGEMKEH
+1197 IKEH
-1205 DRRMKA
+1205 SRRFKA
-1211 LETEVEYCAKALSW
+1211 LEVEVEYCAKALSW
-1225 IVEALQDSGTVKSDK
+1225 IVEALQHSGMAKTDK
-1240 PPPEH
+1240 PPPVCVH

>member
-1 MANNIAK
+1 MPTT
-8 DQSWIPKLFKKKTC
+8 SWIPKLFKKKTC
-22 TTYIEDNRPGRPG
+22 TTYVDDTRPGREG
-35 QSCQCGQSKQ
+35 QYCQCGYKKR

-52 EDNFGAAIVSTWNSA
+52 EDNFGAAIVSKWNSA

-84 GAGKKVSKFIR
+84 GRGKKHSKFIR

-102 SIVYN
+102 SLVYN
-107 LITHNWKIPPP
+107 LITHHWKIPPP

-128 GDFKMKTWLKDILRK
+128 GDSKMKTWLKDILRK

-160 MQVGIGKYVGEA
+160 TYMGIGKYVGEA

-197 VNNCLSLVNPKGSS
+197 IHNRQSLVNPKGSS
-211 PAKYYMETVDGPT
+211 PAKYYMENVDGPT

-229 NYSVFLLADDGTIE
+229 NYSVFLLADDGTHE
-243 QMGGETGFRFR
+243 RTGGETGFRFKF
-254 LEEHISRQKTGVG
+254 EEHMSRQKTGVG

-297 PIPCLLVAG
+297 SIPCLLVAG
-306 SGGVAD
+306 SDGVAD

-322 TMESI
+322 TMEST
-327 RSLIEEKLKQH
+327 RNLIDEKLKQH
-338 FPDEN
+338 FPGEN
-343 LTKMIG
+343 LTIMIE
-349 KIEKIIENRDLVTV
+349 KIEKIVENRDLFTV
-363 YSNADGTED
+363 YSNSDDTED

-388 SSDATEYLDELKL
+388 SSDATEYMHELKL

-415 FHGEIHWRACD
+415 FHGEIHWEASD
-426 LEDTMTDAL
+426 LEDTMTDSL
-435 VNDKPSFVKLFVDN
+435 VNNKPSFVKLFVDN
-449 GMNIVDYLTYGQL
+449 GMNIMDYLTYGRL
-462 EELYCSVLDNTV
+462 EELYSSVLENTV
-474 LCQLLQRKH
+474 LHQLLHQHKR
-483 EERRESNKGQQH
+483 EDCRESIDGEHHQFF
-495 LIYVPVDTGGKTHDF
+495 LDDTTGKRSDDF

-518 LRELMGDVCAPF
+518 LRVLMGDVCAPF
-530 YTHVLGNTKH
+530 YTHVHEKTKG
-540 SVNKKSFNIKNSP
+540 SVSKKNS
-553 SYLDERYEAK
+553 SNKCHSGSTDQRYENK
-563 KSTTPWIDLFIWAI
+563 KSTTPWIDLFIWAV
-577 LQNRNEMA
+577 LQNRDEMA

-592 TEAVTSALAAS
+592 TEAVTSALAAC

-616 EEVLAMKDLAAKFEH
+616 EESLAMKELAAKFEH

-663 CLQLAYEADA
+663 CLHLAYEADA

-698 PVWAMVLT
+698 PIWALVLAT
-706 FFCPPLIYTDLI
+706 FCPPLICTGLI
-718 EFKSFE
+718 QFK
-724 NENGGEGS
+724 NVDHENGIENGH
-732 NRVEMDSLDIDIK
+732 RAEMDSLDTDIK
-745 TTVAEIMEGYVELE
+745 TTIADIMDG
-759 CEMTERNFLHSCI
+759 
-772 KCHILIIREEVLKE
+772 EESMRL
-786 KSELVQLKAGKADG
+786 SPDT
-800 NSALAE
+800 ALDE
-806 SEVPK
+806 DIYLPK
-811 EKPRPQWMRRWKQFW
+811 EYYIEEKPQWMRHWKQFW

-840 FTFLFLFSYVL
+840 FVFLFLFSYVL
-851 LLDFKGP
+851 LLDFKAP
-858 PPDGPATSEGIL
+858 PPDGPATSEFIL

-875 TMVCEEIRQSFFVGS
+875 TFACEEIRQSFFVGS
-890 MPVAQKVKQYL
+890 MPVAQMVKQYL

-914 LFIIGVICRMM
+914 LFIMGVICRMM
-925 DSSFE
+925 DTSYE
-930 SGRTILCFDFM
+930 SGRTILCFDFI
-941 VFTLRLIHI
+941 VFTLRLLHI
-950 FAVNKQLGPK
+950 FAVNKHLGPK

-974 LFFLGVWLI
+974 LFLLGVWLI
-983 AYGVATEGLL
+983 AYGVAMEGLL

-1007 FYRPYLQIFGQIELD
+1007 FYRPYLQIFGLIELEQI
-1022 KMDAGKLA
+1022 DAGKLN

-1045 YPPCVNVFA
+1045 HPPCINTFA
-1054 NWLVIFLLVVFLLVA
+1054 NWLVIFLLVVYLLVA
-1069 NILLLNLLIAMFSY
+1069 NILLMNLLIAMFSD

-1108 NRPALAPPF
+1108 NRPVLAPPF
-1117 IIISHIHTFIKRK
+1117 IIISHVHTFIRRK
-1130 IRKVQSQKI
+1130 IRKIESQKI

-1155 TWEAVQKENYLVNIA
+1155 TWEAVQKENYLVNKA
-1170 KQKRDSDT
+1170 KHKRDSDK

-1190 ALKQLGE
+1190 ALKQLNDI
-1197 QLGEMKEH
+1197 KEL
-1205 DRRMKA
+1205 DRRLKV
-1211 LETEVEYCAKALSW
+1211 LELQGEYCNEALSW
-1225 IVEALQDSGTVKSDK
+1225 IIQALQNSSTVSTDK
-1240 PPPEH
+1240 PPPVP

>member
-1 MANNIAK
+1 MATNIQK
-8 DQSWIPKLFKKKTC
+8 DQSWIPRLFKKKTC
-22 TTYIEDNRPGRPG
+22 TTFIEDTSRGSTA
-35 QSCQCGQSKQ
+35 QLCQCGNPKQ

-52 EDNFGAAIVSTWNSA
+52 EDNFGAAIVSKWNSA

-84 GAGKKVSKFIR
+84 GAGKKHSKFIR

-102 SIVYN
+102 AVVYN
-107 LITHNWKIPPP
+107 LITLHWKIPPP

-172 VRDHATASSNS
+172 VRDHATANFNS

-197 VNNCLSLVNPKGSS
+197 VHNRQSLVNPKGSS
-211 PAKYYMETVDGPT
+211 PAMYYMEALDGAT

-229 NYSVFLLADDGTIE
+229 NYSVYLLADDGTNE
-243 QMGGETGFRFR
+243 QLGGETSFRFR
-254 LEEHISRQKTGVG
+254 LEEHISRQKTGAG

-279 LIAGESKML
+279 VIAGESKML
-288 ERVYKATMS
+288 ERVYKATRC

-306 SGGVAD
+306 TGGVAD
-312 CLAEILEESL
+312 LLAEILDESL
-322 TMESI
+322 TMESA
-327 RSLIEEKLKQH
+327 RGLIEQKLKHH
-338 FPDEN
+338 FPGED
-343 LTKMIG
+343 LRKMVDMV
-349 KIEKIIENRDLVTV
+349 EKIVENRDLVTV
-363 YSNADGTED
+363 YSNTDGTED

-415 FHGEIHWRACD
+415 FHGEILWRASD

-449 GMNIVDYLTYGQL
+449 GLNIVDYLTYGQL
-462 EELYCSVLDNTV
+462 EELYSSILENTV
-474 LCQLLQRKH
+474 LCHLLQRKH
-483 EERRESNKGQQH
+483 EERRESNKPH
-495 LIYVPVDTGGKTHDF
+495 PSEFIPVDNTSKGKEY
-510 KLYEVAKV
+510 KLYEVSKV
-518 LRELMGDVCAPF
+518 LKELLGDVCAPF
-530 YTHVLGNTKH
+530 YTQIIGNLKS
-540 SVNKKSFNIKNSP
+540 SVSRRNSNNKSQQLAYGELK
-553 SYLDERYEAK
+553 YETK

-577 LQNRNEMA
+577 LQNRDEMA
-585 TYFWEMG
+585 SYFWEMG
-592 TEAVTSALAAS
+592 SEAVSSALAAT
-603 KLLKELSRLESEA
+603 KILKELSRLESEA
-616 EEVLAMKDLAAKFEH
+616 EESMAMKDLAAKFEH

-650 LLVRRSTVWGGAT
+650 LLVRRSNVWGGAT

-683 SMLTENWWGQMAQNT
+683 SMLTENWWGQMAHNT

-718 EFKSFE
+718 EFKSFD
-724 NENGGEGS
+724 NENVDGPQ
-732 NRVEMDSLDIDIK
+732 RVEMDSLDIDIK
-745 TTVAEIMEGYVELE
+745 TTVAEIMEGEEYEKGKSEVIPLKTGKPENSKTMIPE
-759 CEMTERNFLHSCI
+759 SE
-772 KCHILIIREEVLKE
+772 IIRV
-786 KSELVQLKAGKADG
+786 
-800 NSALAE
+800 
-806 SEVPK
+806 
-811 EKPRPQWMRRWKQFW
+811 KPRPTWLRRWKQFW
-826 SAPVTAFFGNVVMY
+826 SAPVTAFLGNVVMY
-840 FTFLFLFSYVL
+840 FAFLFLFSYVL
-851 LLDFKGP
+851 LMDFKP
-858 PPDGPATSEGIL
+858 APPDGPSNSEIIL
-870 YFWVF
+870 YFWIF

-890 MPVAQKVKQYL
+890 MPVTQKVKQYL

-908 DITALL
+908 DITALM
-914 LFIIGVICRMM
+914 LFIIALVCRM
-925 DSSFE
+925 FE
-930 SGRTILCFDFM
+930 SSYEAGRTILCFDFM

-993 HPNDTRLGWIFRRV
+993 HPSDMRLSWILRRV
-1007 FYRPYLQIFGQIELD
+1007 FYRPYLQIFGQIPQEEI
-1022 KMDAGKLA
+1022 DASKILSS
-1030 NETCSD
+1030 NCTD
-1036 DPDVIMSGL
+1036 DPIAILMEEA
-1045 YPPCVNVFA
+1045 PPCTNTYA
-1054 NWLVIFLLVVFLLVA
+1054 NWLVILLLVVFLLVA

-1130 IRKVQSQKI
+1130 IRKVASQKI

-1155 TWEAVQKENYLVNIA
+1155 TWEAVQKENYLVNLA

-1178 ERLRRTSQKVDT
+1178 ERLRRTSQKVDI
-1190 ALKQLGE
+1190 ALKNLNE
-1197 QLGEMKEH
+1197 IKEH
-1205 DRRMKA
+1205 DRRLKS
-1211 LETEVEYCAKALSW
+1211 LENEVEYCAKALSW
-1225 IVEALQDSGTVKSDK
+1225 IVDALSESQMVKTAK
-1240 PPPEH
+1240 PPPVLQ
-1245 K
+1245 

>member
-1 MANNIAK
+1 MANAIAK

-22 TTYIEDNRPGRPG
+22 TTYIEDSRPNRMEEM
-35 QSCQCGQSKQ
+35 CQCGLAKQ

-52 EDNFGAAIVSTWNSA
+52 EDNFGAAIVSSWNSA

-84 GAGKKVSKFIR
+84 GAGKKHSKFIR
-95 LSNETDP
+95 LSNETDS

-107 LITHNWKIPPP
+107 LITHHWKIPPP

-197 VNNCLSLVNPKGSS
+197 VNNRQSLVNPKGSAPS
-211 PAKYYMETVDGPT
+211 KYHMENVDGPT

-229 NYSVFLLADDGTIE
+229 NYSVFLLADDGTNE
-243 QMGGETGFRFR
+243 QMGGETSFRFR

-288 ERVYKATMS
+288 ERVYNATMS

-322 TMESI
+322 PMESI
-327 RSLIEEKLKQH
+327 RTVIEEKLKLH
-338 FPDEN
+338 FPKEN
-343 LTKMIG
+343 LTKMVG
-349 KIEKIIENRDLVTV
+349 KVEKIVENRELVTV
-363 YSNADGTED
+363 YSNTDGTED

-383 ACKKQ
+383 ACKKH

-415 FHGEIHWRACD
+415 FHGEIQWRACD

-435 VNDKPSFVKLFVDN
+435 ISDKPSFVKLFVDN

-462 EELYCSVLDNTV
+462 EELYSSVLDNTV
-474 LCQLLQRKH
+474 LFQLLQRKH
-483 EERRESNKGQQH
+483 EERRESNKGNHHQEY
-495 LIYVPVDTGGKTHDF
+495 LPVDTGGKGHDF

-530 YTHVLGNTKH
+530 YTHVLGNVKN
-540 SVNKKSFNIKNSP
+540 SVNRRNTTNQFSGEQKYYSM
-553 SYLDERYEAK
+553 
-563 KSTTPWIDLFIWAI
+563 KSTSPWIDLFIWAI
-577 LQNRNEMA
+577 LQNRDEMA

-592 TEAVTSALAAS
+592 TEAVSSALAAS
-603 KLLKELSRLESEA
+603 KLLIELSRLESEA
-616 EEVLAMKDLAAKFEH
+616 EESMAMRDLAAKFEQ

-650 LLVRRSTVWGGAT
+650 LLVRRSNVWGGAT

-706 FFCPPLIYTDLI
+706 FFCPPLIYTHLI
-718 EFKSFE
+718 EFKSSD
-724 NENGGEGS
+724 NESGMDNVQ
-732 NRVEMDSLDIDIK
+732 RVEMDSLDIDIK
-745 TTVAEIMEGYVELE
+745 TTVAEIMEG
-759 CEMTERNFLHSCI
+759 
-772 KCHILIIREEVLKE
+772 EEIMRE
-786 KSELVQLKAGKADG
+786 KSELMELKPGKATDLH
-800 NSALAE
+800 SDVP
-806 SEVPK
+806 EVELTK

-840 FTFLFLFSYVL
+840 FAFLFLFSYVL
-851 LLDFKGP
+851 LMDFKEP
-858 PPDGPATSEGIL
+858 PPIGPSTAEIIL

-890 MPVAQKVKQYL
+890 MPVTQKVKQYL

-914 LFIIGVICRMM
+914 LFIIGVICRMFPI
-925 DSSFE
+925 SYE

-960 IIIVRKMMKDVFFF
+960 IIIVQKMMKDVFFF

-993 HPNDTRLGWIFRRV
+993 HPNDMRLAWIFRRV

-1022 KMDAGKLA
+1022 AMDAGKLSIG
-1030 NETCSD
+1030 NCTD
-1036 DPDVIMSGL
+1036 DPVAIMNEEL
-1045 YPPCVNVFA
+1045 PPCPNTFA
-1054 NWLVIFLLVVFLLVA
+1054 NWLVILLLVVFLLVA

-1130 IRKVQSQKI
+1130 IRKVESQKI

-1170 KQKRDSDT
+1170 KHMRDSDT

-1190 ALKQLGE
+1190 ALKQLSE
-1197 QLGEMKEH
+1197 IKEH
-1205 DRRMKA
+1205 DRRLKA
-1211 LETEVEYCAKALSW
+1211 LEMELEYCGKALSW
-1225 IVEALQDSGTVKSDK
+1225 IVDALQESGMVKGTK
-1240 PPPEH
+1240 PPPVYQ
-1245 K
+1245 

>member
-1 MANNIAK
+1 MASALPK
-8 DQSWIPKLFKKKTC
+8 DQSWIPRLFKKKTC
-22 TTYIEDNRPGRPG
+22 TTFIEDAAAQSSG
-35 QSCQCGQSKQ
+35 QVCQCGTPKQ
-45 NHVSVAM
+45 DHVSVAM
-52 EDNFGAAIVSTWNSA
+52 EDNFGAAIVSKWDSA

-84 GAGKKVSKFIR
+84 GAGKKHSKFIR

-102 SIVYN
+102 SVVYN
-107 LITHNWKIPPP
+107 LITHHWKIPPP

-128 GDFKMKTWLKDILRK
+128 GDFKMRTWLKDILRK

-172 VRDHATASSNS
+172 VRDHATANSNS

-197 VNNCLSLVNPKGSS
+197 VHNRQSLVNPKGSS
-211 PAKYYMETVDGPT
+211 PAKYHMETVDGPT

-229 NYSVFLLADDGTIE
+229 NYSVFLLADDGTNQ
-243 QMGGETGFRFR
+243 QMGGETSFRFR

-279 LIAGESKML
+279 VIAGESQML
-288 ERVYKATMS
+288 ERVYQATRS

-312 CLAEILEESL
+312 CLAEIMEESL

-327 RSLIEEKLKQH
+327 RSLIKEKLKQH
-338 FPDEN
+338 FPGQD
-343 LTKMIG
+343 LQKMVDKVQ
-349 KIEKIIENRDLVTV
+349 KIVENRDLVTV
-363 YSNADGTED
+363 YSNNDGAED

-415 FHGEIHWRACD
+415 FHGEIHWRASD

-449 GMNIVDYLTYGQL
+449 GMNLVDYLTYGRL
-462 EELYCSVLDNTV
+462 EELYSSVMENTV
-474 LCQLLQRKH
+474 LWHLLQRKH
-483 EERRESNKGQQH
+483 EERRETNKAHHQEY
-495 LIYVPVDTGGKTHDF
+495 LPVDTLNKGRDF

-518 LRELMGDVCAPF
+518 LRELLGDVCAPF
-530 YTHVLGNTKH
+530 YAQVLGNTKSSVSRRH
-540 SVNKKSFNIKNSP
+540 SSNKTQQLNSSTQSYEKKKSQN
-553 SYLDERYEAK
+553 
-563 KSTTPWIDLFIWAI
+563 PWTDLFIWAI
-577 LQNRNEMA
+577 LQNRDEMA

-592 TEAVTSALAAS
+592 SEAVSSALTAS
-603 KLLKELSRLESEA
+603 KILKELARLESEA
-616 EEVLAMKDLAAKFEH
+616 EESMAMRELAAKFEH

-650 LLVRRSTVWGGAT
+650 LLVRRSAVWGKAT

-683 SMLTENWWGQMAQNT
+683 SMLTENWWGQMTQNT

-706 FFCPPLIYTDLI
+706 FFCPPLIYTNLI
-718 EFKSFE
+718 EFKSID
-724 NENGGEGS
+724 NENGES
-732 NRVEMDSLDIDIK
+732 TQRVEMDSLDIDIK
-745 TTVAEIMEGYVELE
+745 TTVAEIMEGEDLE
-759 CEMTERNFLHSCI
+759 
-772 KCHILIIREEVLKE
+772 KE
-786 KSELVQLKAGKADG
+786 KLELLTIKPRTASTSNTA
-800 NSALAE
+800 AREAE
-806 SEVPK
+806 ITKV
-811 EKPRPQWMRRWKQFW
+811 KPRPTWLRRWKQFW
-826 SAPVTAFFGNVVMY
+826 SAPVTAFLGNVVMY
-840 FTFLFLFSYVL
+840 FAFLFLFSYVL
-851 LLDFKGP
+851 LMDFKP
-858 PPDGPATSEGIL
+858 PPPEGPANSEFIL

-890 MPVAQKVKQYL
+890 MPVTQKVKQYL

-908 DITALL
+908 DITALM
-914 LFIIGVICRMM
+914 LFIVALICRMF
-925 DSSFE
+925 DGSFE
-930 SGRTILCFDFM
+930 SGRTIFCFDFM

-993 HPNDTRLGWIFRRV
+993 HPSDMRLTWIFRRV
-1007 FYRPYLQIFGQIELD
+1007 FYRPYLQIFGQIPLD
-1022 KMDAGKLA
+1022 EIDAAKIA
-1030 NETCSD
+1030 AYNCTD
-1036 DPDVIMSGL
+1036 DPIAIMMEEA
-1045 YPPCVNVFA
+1045 PPCTNTYA
-1054 NWLVIFLLVVFLLVA
+1054 NWLVILLLVVFLLVA

-1130 IRKVQSQKI
+1130 IRKVESQKI

-1148 PLDSRML
+1148 PLDNRML
-1155 TWEAVQKENYLVNIA
+1155 IWEAVQKENYLVNIA

-1190 ALKQLGE
+1190 ALKQLSE
-1197 QLGEMKEH
+1197 IKEH
-1205 DRRMKA
+1205 DRRLKA
-1211 LETEVEYCAKALSW
+1211 LEIEVEYCSKALSW
-1225 IVEALQDSGTVKSDK
+1225 IVDALQNSEMVKTTK
-1240 PPPEH
+1240 EPPVL

>member
-1 MANNIAK
+1 MASGKMVNDVHK
-8 DQSWIPKLFKKKTC
+8 DQYLQSWIPKRFKKKTC
-22 TTYIEDNRPGRPG
+22 TTYVEDTRPDRQG
-35 QSCQCGQSKQ
+35 QYCQCGHSKQ
-45 NHVSVAM
+45 NHASVAM
-52 EDNFGAAIVSTWNSA
+52 EDNFGAAIVSTWNSTQ
-67 EHTTEEPTDAYG
+67 HTTEEPTDAFG
-79 DIEFV
+79 DIAFV
-84 GAGKKVSKFIR
+84 GAGKKHSKFIR
-95 LSNETDP
+95 LSNDTDP
-102 SIVYN
+102 CMVYN
-107 LITHNWKIPPP
+107 LITQHWKIPPP

-148 AQSTGAWIMTGG
+148 AQSTGAWIMTRG
-160 MQVGIGKYVGEA
+160 MQVSIGKYVGEA
-172 VRDHATASSNS
+172 VRDHSTASSDSN
-183 RTKVVAMGIAPWGI
+183 TKVVAMGIAPWGI
-197 VNNCLSLVNPKGSS
+197 VNNHQSLVNPKGSF
-211 PAKYYMETVDGPT
+211 PAKYYMENVNGPT

-229 NYSVFLLADDGTIE
+229 NYSVFLLTDDGTKE
-243 QMGGETGFRFR
+243 QMGGETSFRFR

-267 GKGSIE
+267 GKGCIE
-273 IPVLCM
+273 IPVVCM
-279 LIAGESKML
+279 VIAGESTML

-327 RSLIEEKLKQH
+327 LSLIDEKLKQH
-338 FPDEN
+338 FPEEN
-343 LTKMIG
+343 LTKMIE
-349 KIEKIIENRDLVTV
+349 KIEKIVENRDLVTV
-363 YSNADGTED
+363 YSNADGRED

-383 ACKKQ
+383 ACKMRCRE
-388 SSDATEYLDELKL
+388 ATEYLDELKL

-415 FHGEIHWRACD
+415 FNGEIHWMACD
-426 LEDTMTDAL
+426 LVDTMTDAL
-435 VNDKPSFVKLFVDN
+435 VNNKPSFVKLFVDN
-449 GMNIVDYLTYGQL
+449 GMNIVDYLTYDQL
-462 EELYCSVLDNTV
+462 EELYSLVQDNTV
-474 LCQLLQRKH
+474 LHQLLQRKH
-483 EERRESNKGQQH
+483 DDRRESDKGQQH
-495 LIYVPVDTGGKTHDF
+495 LDYLENTIGKRPYF
-510 KLYEVAKV
+510 KLYDVAKV
-518 LRELMGDVCAPF
+518 LRDLMGDVCAPF
-530 YTHVLGNTKH
+530 YTHVLGNTKG
-540 SVNKKSFNIKNSP
+540 SFYRKNSAVCSNAKYIP
-553 SYLDERYEAK
+553 IDQSYETK
-563 KSTTPWIDLFIWAI
+563 KSTSPWMDLFIWAI
-577 LQNRNEMA
+577 LQNRDEMA

-603 KLLKELSRLESEA
+603 KLLKELSHKELA
-616 EEVLAMKDLAAKFEH
+616 EKFEH

-650 LLVRRSTVWGGAT
+650 LLVRRSPVWGGAT

-698 PVWAMVLT
+698 PVWALVLT
-706 FFCPPLIYTDLI
+706 TLCPPLIYTDLI
-718 EFKSFE
+718 KFE
-724 NENGGEGS
+724 NTA
-732 NRVEMDSLDIDIK
+732 EMDSLDTDIK
-745 TTVAEIMEGYVELE
+745 TTVAEIMEG
-759 CEMTERNFLHSCI
+759 
-772 KCHILIIREEVLKE
+772 EEILKE
-786 KSELVQLKAGKADG
+786 KSELVRLKPAKASDV
-800 NSALAE
+800 NNVLPEA
-806 SEVPK
+806 EVPK
-811 EKPRPQWMRRWKQFW
+811 EKPRPHWMRRWKQFW
-826 SAPVTAFFGNVVMY
+826 SAPVTAFLGNVIMY
-840 FTFLFLFSYVL
+840 FAFLFLFSYVL
-851 LLDFKGP
+851 LLDFKRP
-858 PPDGPATSEGIL
+858 PPDGPATSEVIL

-890 MPVAQKVKQYL
+890 MPVIQKVKQYL

-925 DSSFE
+925 NTSYE

-960 IIIVRKMMKDVFFF
+960 IIIVRKMMKDVFLF

-983 AYGVATEGLL
+983 AYGVAMEGLL

-1007 FYRPYLQIFGQIELD
+1007 FYRPYLQIFGLIELD
-1022 KMDAGKLA
+1022 QLDAGKLI
-1030 NETCSD
+1030 NITCSD
-1036 DPDVIMSGL
+1036 DPDVLMSGL
-1045 YPPCVNVFA
+1045 HPPCINTFA

-1069 NILLLNLLIAMFSY
+1069 NIVLLNLLIAMFSY

-1130 IRKVQSQKI
+1130 IRKVESQKI
-1139 RHFMLELKE
+1139 RHFMLEIKE

-1155 TWEAVQKENYLVNIA
+1155 TWEAVQKENYLGNMA

-1190 ALKQLGE
+1190 ALKQLNE
-1197 QLGEMKEH
+1197 FKEH
-1205 DRRMKA
+1205 DRKMKA
-1211 LETEVEYCAKALSW
+1211 LEMQVEYCSKALSW
-1225 IVEALQDSGTVKSDK
+1225 IVEALQNSDTVKTDK
-1240 PPPEH
+1240 PPPLF

>member
-1 MANNIAK
+1 MANTIAK

-22 TTYIEDNRPGRPG
+22 TTYIEDNRPGLYINSYRPG
-35 QSCQCGQSKQ
+35 PFCQCGLPKQ
-45 NHVSVAM
+45 NHGSVAM

-79 DIEFV
+79 EIEFV
-84 GAGKKVSKFIR
+84 GAGKKLSKFIR

-128 GDFKMKTWLKDILRK
+128 GDFKMMTWLKDILRK

-197 VNNCLSLVNPKGSS
+197 VHNRQGLVNPKGSS
-211 PAKYYMETVDGPT
+211 PAKYFMEGVDGPT

-229 NYSVFLLADDGTIE
+229 NYSVFLLADDGTNE
-243 QMGGETGFRFR
+243 QMGGETSFRFR

-322 TMESI
+322 TLETM
-327 RSLIEEKLKQH
+327 RSLIEEKLKLH
-338 FPDEN
+338 FPEEN

-349 KIEKIIENRDLVTV
+349 KIEKIVENRDLVTV

-415 FHGEIHWRACD
+415 FHGEIKWRACD

-462 EELYCSVLDNTV
+462 EELYSSVLENTV
-474 LCQLLQRKH
+474 LCHLLQRKH
-483 EERRESNKGQQH
+483 EEPRESNKGQQH
-495 LIYVPVDTGGKTHDF
+495 PVYMPVDIGGKGHDF

-530 YTHVLGNTKH
+530 YTHVLGNTKS
-540 SVNKKSFNIKNSP
+540 SVNRKNSHIKNSP
-553 SYLDERYEAK
+553 SSPYQRYDTR
-563 KSTTPWIDLFIWAI
+563 KSTSPWIDLFIWAI

-592 TEAVTSALAAS
+592 PEAVTSALAAS

-616 EEVLAMKDLAAKFEH
+616 EEVLAMKELAAKFEH

-650 LLVRRSTVWGGAT
+650 LLVRRSAVWGGAT

-683 SMLTENWWGQMAQNT
+683 SMLTENWWGQMAQST

-718 EFKSFE
+718 EFKSFD
-724 NENGGEGS
+724 NENGSDGT

-745 TTVAEIMEGYVELE
+745 TTVAEIMEG
-759 CEMTERNFLHSCI
+759 
-772 KCHILIIREEVLKE
+772 EEVMKE
-786 KSELVQLKAGKADG
+786 KSELVQLEPVKSSDG
-800 NSALAE
+800 NASHAE
-806 SEVPK
+806 AEVTK

-851 LLDFKGP
+851 LLDFKRP
-858 PPDGPATSEGIL
+858 PPDGPATSEVIL

-925 DSSFE
+925 ESSYE
-930 SGRTILCFDFM
+930 SGRTIMCFDFM

-1007 FYRPYLQIFGQIELD
+1007 FYRPYLQIFGQLELD

-1036 DPDVIMSGL
+1036 DPDVILSGL
-1045 YPPCVNVFA
+1045 HPPCVNIFA

-1190 ALKQLGE
+1190 ALKQLAE
-1197 QLGEMKEH
+1197 IKEH
-1205 DRRMKA
+1205 DRRLKA
-1211 LETEVEYCAKALSW
+1211 LELEVEYCAKALSW

-1240 PPPEH
+1240 PPPTH

>member
-1 MANNIAK
+1 MTSNIQK
-8 DQSWIPKLFKKKTC
+8 NQNFIPKLFKKKTC
-22 TTYIEDNRPGRPG
+22 TTFIEDTKAGSGSPVTM
-35 QSCQCGQSKQ
+35 CQCGMSKDL
-45 NHVSVAM
+45 HISVAM
-52 EDNFGAAIVSTWNSA
+52 EDNFGAAIVSKWDSA
-67 EHTTEEPTDAYG
+67 EHTTEDPTDAYG

-84 GAGKKVSKFIR
+84 GAGRKHSKFVR

-107 LITHNWKIPPP
+107 LITNIWDIPPP

-128 GDFKMKTWLKDILRK
+128 GDFKIRTWLKDVLRK

-172 VRDHATASSNS
+172 VRDHATASSSS
-183 RTKVVAMGIAPWGI
+183 RAKVVAMGIAPWGI
-197 VNNCLSLVNPKGSS
+197 VNNKQSLVNPKGSF
-211 PAKYYMETVDGPT
+211 PAKYYMENVDGPK

-229 NYSVFLLADDGTIE
+229 NYSVFLLADDGTNE
-243 QMGGETGFRFR
+243 KMGGETSFRFR
-254 LEEHISRQKTGVG
+254 LEEHISRQKTGAG

-279 LIAGESKML
+279 LIAGESSML
-288 ERVYKATMS
+288 ERVYKATRS
-297 PIPCLLVAG
+297 TIPCLLVAG

-312 CLAEILEESL
+312 CLAEILEESVTL
-322 TMESI
+322 ESI
-327 RSLIEEKLKQH
+327 RSLIELKLKQH
-338 FPDEN
+338 FPEED
-343 LTKMIG
+343 LTKMVE
-349 KIEKIIENRDLVTV
+349 KIERIVENKELVTV
-363 YSNADGTED
+363 YSDADGIED

-388 SSDATEYLDELKL
+388 SSNATEYLDELKL

-415 FHGEIHWRACD
+415 FHGEIHWRATD
-426 LEDTMTDAL
+426 LEDTLTDAL

-449 GMNIVDYLTYGQL
+449 GLNIVDYLTYGRL
-462 EELYCSVLDNTV
+462 EELYRSVMDNTV
-474 LCQLLQRKH
+474 LCHMLQRKH
-483 EERRESNKGQQH
+483 EERRESNKGQNLEYQS
-495 LIYVPVDTGGKTHDF
+495 VDFFGKWKDF
-510 KLYEVAKV
+510 KLYEVSKV
-518 LRELMGDVCAPF
+518 LRELMGDFCNPF
-530 YTHVLGNTKH
+530 YTHVLGNTKNSLKRKN
-540 SVNKKSFNIKNSP
+540 SVNKSQQSIPGAITYENIKS
-553 SYLDERYEAK
+553 S
-563 KSTTPWIDLFIWAI
+563 SPWIDLFIWAI

-592 TEAVTSALAAS
+592 SEAVSSALAAT
-603 KLLKELSRLESEA
+603 KILKELSRLESEA
-616 EEVLAMKDLAAKFEH
+616 EEAMAMRDLAAKFEQ

-650 LLVRRSTVWGGAT
+650 LLVRRSNVWGGAT

-718 EFKSFE
+718 EFKSADQD
-724 NENGGEGS
+724 NGAETAQ
-732 NRVEMDSLDIDIK
+732 RMEMDSLDVDIK
-745 TTVAEIMEGYVELE
+745 TTVAEIMEGEDNE
-759 CEMTERNFLHSCI
+759 
-772 KCHILIIREEVLKE
+772 KE
-786 KSELVQLKAGKADG
+786 KPELVKLTTKSVKNVNAHKVPD
-800 NSALAE
+800 AE
-806 SEVPK
+806 VSK
-811 EKPRPQWMRRWKQFW
+811 ENPRPQWLRRWKQFW
-826 SAPVTAFFGNVVMY
+826 SAPVTAFLGNVVMY
-840 FTFLFLFSYVL
+840 FAFLFLFSYVL
-851 LLDFKGP
+851 LLDFKLP
-858 PPDGPATSEGIL
+858 PPDGPSQSEIIL
-870 YFWVF
+870 YFWIF
-875 TMVCEEIRQSFFVGS
+875 TMVCEEIRQSFFVGT
-890 MPVAQKVKQYL
+890 MPVTQKVRQYL

-908 DITALL
+908 DITALC
-914 LFIIGVICRMM
+914 LFIVGLVCRMFNA
-925 DSSFE
+925 SYE
-930 SGRTILCFDFM
+930 AGRTILCFDFM

-983 AYGVATEGLL
+983 AYGVTTEGLL
-993 HPNDTRLGWIFRRV
+993 HPSDMRLTWIFRRV
-1007 FYRPYLQIFGQIELD
+1007 FYRPYLQIFGQIPLD
-1022 KMDAGKLA
+1022 EIDAAKIA
-1030 NETCSD
+1030 ASNCTD
-1036 DPDVIMSGL
+1036 DPIAIMMEDAE
-1045 YPPCVNVFA
+1045 PCTNTYA
-1054 NWLVIFLLVVFLLVA
+1054 NWLVILLLVVFLLVA

-1130 IRKVQSQKI
+1130 IRKVESQKI

-1148 PLDSRML
+1148 PLNSRML
-1155 TWEAVQKENYLVNIA
+1155 IWEAVQKENYLVNIS

-1190 ALKQLGE
+1190 ALRQLNE
-1197 QLGEMKEH
+1197 IKEH
-1205 DRRMKA
+1205 DRRLKS
-1211 LETEVEYCAKALSW
+1211 LETEIEYCRHALSW
-1225 IVEALQDSGTVKSDK
+1225 IVEALQKSEMVKTTK
-1240 PPPEH
+1240 PPPSF

>member
-1 MANNIAK
+1 MDSTIQK

-22 TTYIEDNRPGRPG
+22 TTFLEDLKTDSPTPL
-35 QSCQCGQSKQ
+35 CLCGMSRDR
-45 NHVSVAM
+45 HVSVAT
-52 EDNFGAAIVSTWNSA
+52 EDNFGAAMVSNWNSTD
-67 EHTTEEPTDAYG
+67 HTTEEPTDAYG

-84 GAGKKVSKFIR
+84 GAGKKHSKFIR
-95 LSNETDP
+95 LSNETEP
-102 SIVYN
+102 AIVYN
-107 LITHNWKIPPP
+107 LITHHWKIPPP

-172 VRDHATASSNS
+172 VRDHATANSNA

-197 VNNCLSLVNPKGSS
+197 VNNCQSLVNPKGSF
-211 PAKYYMETVDGPT
+211 PAKYYMENVDGPT

-229 NYSVFLLADDGTIE
+229 NYSVFLLADDGTNQ
-243 QMGGETGFRFR
+243 QMGGETSFRSR

-297 PIPCLLVAG
+297 PIPCLLVEG

-322 TMESI
+322 TMDSF
-327 RSLIEEKLKQH
+327 RGLVEEKLKQH
-338 FPDEN
+338 FPKED
-343 LTKMIG
+343 LSKMV
-349 KIEKIIENRDLVTV
+349 KQVEKIVMNRDLVTV
-363 YSNADGTED
+363 YSDADGTED
-372 FETVILKALVK
+372 FETVILKSLVK

-388 SSDATEYLDELKL
+388 SSDAVEYLDELKL
-401 AVAWNREDIAKTEL
+401 AVAWNRVDIAKTEL
-415 FHGEIHWRACD
+415 FHGEILWRATD

-449 GMNIVDYLTYGQL
+449 GLNIVDYLTYGQL
-462 EELYCSVLDNTV
+462 EELYSSVLDNTI

-483 EERRESNKGQQH
+483 EERRESSKVQH
-495 LIYVPVDTGGKTHDF
+495 QHQEYIPVDTIGKGKDF
-510 KLYEVAKV
+510 KLYEVSKV
-518 LRELMGDVCAPF
+518 LRELMGDVCTPF
-530 YTHVLGNTKH
+530 YSHILGNFKTSSGSRRNTSTKFQQLH
-540 SVNKKSFNIKNSP
+540 TMEEK
-553 SYLDERYEAK
+553 YERM

-592 TEAVTSALAAS
+592 SEAVSSALAAS
-603 KLLKELSRLESEA
+603 KILKELSRLESEA
-616 EEVLAMKDLAAKFEH
+616 EECVAMRDLAARFEQ

-650 LLVRRSTVWGGAT
+650 LLVRRSNVWGGAT

-683 SMLTENWWGQMAQNT
+683 SMLTENWWGQMTQST
-698 PVWAMVLT
+698 PVWKMVLT

-718 EFKSFE
+718 QFKSIDNDYGAE
-724 NENGGEGS
+724 NPQ
-732 NRVEMDSLDIDIK
+732 RQEMDSLDIDIK
-745 TTVAEIMEGYVELE
+745 TTVAEIMDGENMSEN
-759 CEMTERNFLHSCI
+759 TE
-772 KCHILIIREEVLKE
+772 KE
-786 KSELVQLKAGKADG
+786 KEPALG
-800 NSALAE
+800 NSD
-806 SEVPK
+806 SRDVPEADVTK
-811 EKPRPQWMRRWKQFW
+811 EKQRPYWLRRWKQFW
-826 SAPVTAFFGNVVMY
+826 SAPVTAFLGNVVMY

-851 LLDFKGP
+851 LMDFKP
-858 PPDGPATSEGIL
+858 APPDGPSNSEFIL

-875 TMVCEEIRQSFFVGS
+875 TMVCEEIRQGFFVGS

-908 DITALL
+908 DITALM
-914 LFIIGVICRMM
+914 LFIIGLICRMFKG
-925 DSSFE
+925 SFE
-930 SGRTILCFDFM
+930 AGRTILCFDFM

-993 HPNDTRLGWIFRRV
+993 HPNDMRLSWILRRV
-1007 FYRPYLQIFGQIELD
+1007 FYRPYLQIFGQIPLD
-1022 KMDAGKLA
+1022 EIDATKISTF
-1030 NETCSD
+1030 NCTD
-1036 DPDVIMSGL
+1036 DPIAIML
-1045 YPPCVNVFA
+1045 EEAEPCTNTYA
-1054 NWLVIFLLVVFLLVA
+1054 NWLVILLLVVFLLVA

-1117 IIISHIHTFIKRK
+1117 IIVSHIHTFIKRK
-1130 IRKVQSQKI
+1130 IRKVESQKI
-1139 RHFMLELKE
+1139 RHFMLALKE
-1148 PLDSRML
+1148 PLDGRML
-1155 TWEAVQKENYLVNIA
+1155 TWEAVQKENYMVNIA
-1170 KQKRDSDT
+1170 KQQRDSDT
-1178 ERLRRTSQKVDT
+1178 ERLRRTSQKVDI
-1190 ALKQLGE
+1190 ALKNLNE
-1197 QLGEMKEH
+1197 IKEH
-1205 DRRMKA
+1205 DRRLKS
-1211 LETEVEYCAKALSW
+1211 LEHQVQGPVYLCCG
-1225 IVEALQDSGTVKSDK
+1225 IRGTI
-1240 PPPEH
+1240 
-1245 K
+1245 